1 MGKLSFFF
9 KEAFGS
15 LKRNYF
21 MTIAA
26 FVTVFLSILVLG
38 GVLVFVF
45 MSDAL
50 LAQIEQ
56 KVEITVF
63 LKNDPDPEPDQITAM
78 QADIISW
85 PEVKECIYVS
95 KSDAL
100 ERMKEWFAD
109 NPEVLENLSGNPL
122 PASFVGR
129 ELRVLC
135 TGPSVKGGGR
145 FAGRTEGNLVVN
157 FDSPADPTGRFVDN
171 PIVDEVKYGEELA
184 KKLFALTNQ
193 ARNFMLIFIVLL
205 GIVAILLISNTI
217 RLSIFARKRE
227 VEIMKLVGATN
238 WFIRWPFLIEGV
250 TVGLLGS
257 LAATVVVLV
266 TNSYLLGKIKD
277 NIAFLTVPLDAV
289 PYVLVAA
296 VLLGVGVVIGAVGS
310 AIGLRRFLKV

>member
-1 MGKLSFFF
+1 
-9 KEAFGS
+9 
-15 LKRNYF
+15 
-21 MTIAA
+21 
-26 FVTVFLSILVLG
+26 
-38 GVLVFVF
+38 VLVFVF

-50 LAQIEQ
+50 LAEVEE
-56 KVEITVF
+56 KVEITVY
-63 LKNDPDPEPDQITAM
+63 LKSDPDPEPDQITAM
-78 QADIISW
+78 EADIISW
-85 PEVKECIYVS
+85 AEVKECVFVS

-109 NPEVLENLSGNPL
+109 NPEVLDNLSGNPL
-122 PASFVGR
+122 PASF
-129 ELRVLC
+129 EITL
-135 TGPSVKGGGR
+135 
-145 FAGRTEGNLVVN
+145 
-157 FDSPADPTGRFVDN
+157 ADPQTVDVVAARFKDN
-171 PIVDEVKYGEELA
+171 PIVDEVKYGEEIA
-184 KKLFALTNQ
+184 DKLFAFTNQ

-250 TVGLLGS
+250 TVGLLGA

-266 TNSYLLGKIKD
+266 LNSYLLGKVRD
-277 NIAFLTVPLDAV
+277 SIAFLTVPLDAV
-289 PYVLVAA
+289 PYLLVGG